1 VTFGFDDF
9 QTYIGPEAA
18 QDQATKQCQLHLT
31 LQYPGG
37 FQYSVVDAVY
47 HGYAQLDPGVT
58 GNFISTYYFSQDAAD
73 TVIIPPPKKTHSCL
87 KTFTVYNTL
96 LDLRR

>member
-9 QTYIGPEAA
+9 QTYIGHEAA
-18 QDQATKQCQLHLT
+18 QDQATKQYQLYLT

-37 FQYSVVDAVY
+37 FQYSIVDAVY

-58 GNFISTYYFSQDAAD
+58 GNFISTYYFFQDAAD
-73 TVIIPPPKKTHSCL
+73 TVHLPPPPPSKNNSH
-87 KTFTVYNTL
+87 
-96 LDLRR
+96 